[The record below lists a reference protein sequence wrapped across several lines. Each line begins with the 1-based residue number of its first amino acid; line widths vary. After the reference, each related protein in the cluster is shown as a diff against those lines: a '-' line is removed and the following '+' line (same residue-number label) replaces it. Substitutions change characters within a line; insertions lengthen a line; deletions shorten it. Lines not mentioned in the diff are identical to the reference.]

1 MRKRPL
7 LFLHYHMKSQNAH
20 PETKQPG
27 GPYRDMGERFGNTCL
42 VHAKSEGG
50 VIGKIGV
57 GFLGTCENIRA
68 WSFPENTSCQTCHIH
83 AKNTQERC
91 PCKALQR
98 YLCYL

>member
-1 MRKRPL
+1 MAVTFLGLYAGKHFLEQSGRFGNVVLKTPTPVRKRPL

-57 GFLGTCENIRA
+57 VFLGT
-68 WSFPENTSCQTCHIH
+68 
-83 AKNTQERC
+83 
-91 PCKALQR
+91 
-98 YLCYL
+98 